1 MDYKLFE
8 DYITLQALLKDLR
21 IIASG
26 GAVKSFLAET
36 TVLFNGQ
43 DEKRRGKKLR
53 IGDVVELPEKNLT
66 ITLVQP
72 SNEEM
77 AQHQEDKAEKER
89 VAALVKKMNQKN
101 TKKQKK
107 PKFKTQRPAQ
117 KEGQGKQKSDRRP
130 VRFPGT

>member
-21 IIASG
+21 IISSG

-36 TVLFNGQ
+36 RVLFNGQ

-53 IGDVVELPEKNLT
+53 IGDTMSLPEQDLT
-66 ITLVQP
+66 IKLVGP
-72 SNEEM
+72 SPQEL
-77 AQHQEDKAEKER
+77 AQHQEEKAEKER
-89 VAALVKKMNQKN
+89 VAALVKKMNQKTSKN
-101 TKKQKK
+101 
-107 PKFKTQRPAQ
+107 
-117 KEGQGKQKSDRRP
+117 QKSSRSKAKQSANKGAKKAQRSDRQP

>member
-53 IGDVVELPEKNLT
+53 IGDVVELPEK
-66 ITLVQP
+66 I
-72 SNEEM
+72 
-77 AQHQEDKAEKER
+77 
-89 VAALVKKMNQKN
+89 
-101 TKKQKK
+101 
-107 PKFKTQRPAQ
+107 
-117 KEGQGKQKSDRRP
+117 
-130 VRFPGT
+130 